1 MIFYRI
7 GFKKFDYF
15 CTRMVRYVK
24 DKVLGLIALRVT
36 ATARKYKVFIRR
48 GRVVGS
54 MPPPPYGE
62 MSIMIKLIEE
72 NKAELLKALEEEQK
86 KIPHETV
93 EQRKVLISKAN
104 AYLPQRLAELA
115 IKYGFSYRIIR
126 IKDNKSRWGS
136 CSSLGA
142 INLSLGLMRLP
153 YHLID
158 YVLLHELCHTVEMNH
173 GPRFWALMD
182 KVTEGEAKKLRLEL
196 RKYSL

>member
-1 MIFYRI
+1 
-7 GFKKFDYF
+7 
-15 CTRMVRYVK
+15 MVRYVK
-24 DKVLGLIALRVT
+24 DEALGLIALRIT

-62 MSIMIKLIEE
+62 VSIMIKLIDE
-72 NKAELLKALEEEQK
+72 NKAELLKALKEEKK
-86 KIPHETV
+86 KIPDETV
-93 EQRKVLISKAN
+93 EQRNVLIRKAN
-104 AYLPQRLAELA
+104 VYLPERLAELA
-115 IKYGFSYRIIR
+115 TKYDFSYRIIR

-142 INLSLGLMRLP
+142 INLSLGLMRIP
-153 YHLID
+153 THLID

-173 GPRFWALMD
+173 GPRFWALMN
-182 KVTEGEAKKLRLEL
+182 KVTGGDAKKLRLEL